1 MRSYRAAPPAGGAR
15 KGRIVANEPTKPTPR
30 EEAAKRAKAM
40 FAEAVK
46 AQNAGDLPLAIERYN
61 GVLTIAPGYIS
72 ALNNLGVS
80 LRKQN
85 KLEQAIACY
94 RRALERDPK
103 NVQTLSNFGNALK
116 DAGRHAESLDMFRR
130 AMEADPS
137 DAGMVYNF
145 GITLKDAGLIDESI
159 EIFKMAQKLNPGL
172 ADIGWDLALAYLVKG
187 DFARGWTAY
196 ETRWA
201 LNYTPD
207 LRFADRQWDGK
218 PLKGTLLLATEQG
231 YGDAIQF
238 VRYAPI
244 ARRMVDRVVLEC
256 REGLETLFKDV
267 EGVDEVIVRGNRLP
281 AFDAFMPLLS
291 LPRVLKTELET
302 IPAEIPYLKV
312 DPARQERARQ
322 ILAPLGKRLK
332 VGIVWGGSP
341 GHRNDAN
348 RSLAFEN
355 FLELLR
361 APNIALISLQKGER
375 VAELGASGCGAL
387 VSNLDPAINDFADTA
402 AFAAELD
409 LVIMC
414 DSSVA
419 HLAGA
424 LGRPVWVLLPYS
436 PDWRWL
442 LERSDSPWYP
452 TMRLF
457 RQSEPKRWDDV
468 FRQVA
473 QALREV
479 AVQHSDA
486 QG

>member
-1 MRSYRAAPPAGGAR
+1 MAS
-15 KGRIVANEPTKPTPR
+15 EPTTPTPR
-30 EEAAKRAKAM
+30 EEAARRAKAL

-46 AQNAGDLPLAIERYN
+46 AQNDGKTELAIERYN
-61 GVLTIAPGYIS
+61 AVLSIAPGYVS

-80 LRKQN
+80 LRKLH
-85 KLEQAIACY
+85 KLDQAIACY
-94 RRALERDPK
+94 RRALERDPR

-159 EIFKMAQKLNPGL
+159 EIFKRAQKLNPGL
-172 ADIGWDLALAYLVKG
+172 PDIGWDLALAYLVKG
-187 DFARGWTAY
+187 DFAHGWPAY
-196 ETRWA
+196 EARWL

-207 LRFADRQWDGK
+207 LRYPDRQWDGK
-218 PLKGTLLLATEQG
+218 PIKGTLLLSTEQG

-238 VRYAPI
+238 VRYARTVRP
-244 ARRMVDRVVLEC
+244 MVGRVVLEC
-256 REGLETLFKDV
+256 REGLETLFRDV
-267 EGVDEVIVRGNRLP
+267 AGIDEVIVRGNPLP
-281 AFDAFMPLLS
+281 AFEAFLPLLS
-291 LPRVLKTELET
+291 LPRVLKTKLST
-302 IPAEIPYLKV
+302 IPADFPYLKA
-312 DPARQERARQ
+312 DPVRRERASQ
-322 ILAPLGKRLK
+322 LLAPLGRRLK

-361 APNIALISLQKGER
+361 VPNLALISLQKGER
-375 VAELGASGCGAL
+375 VAELAASGCGAL
-387 VSNLDPAINDFADTA
+387 ISNLDPAINDFADTA

-409 LVIMC
+409 LIIMC

-424 LGRPVWVLLPYS
+424 LGKPVWVLLPFA

-442 LERSDSPWYP
+442 LDRSDSPWYP
-452 TMRLF
+452 SMRLF

-468 FRQVA
+468 FRQVVA
-473 QALREV
+473 ALREV
-479 AVQHSDA
+479 AERHAGQA
-486 QG
+486 A

>member
-1 MRSYRAAPPAGGAR
+1 
-15 KGRIVANEPTKPTPR
+15 VAKEPTKPNPR
-30 EEAAKRAKAM
+30 EEATKRAKAM
-40 FAEAVK
+40 FAEAVR
-46 AQNAGDLPLAIERYN
+46 AQNDGNTELAIERYN
-61 GVLTIAPGYIS
+61 KVLNIAPGYIS

-80 LRKQN
+80 LRKLN
-85 KLEQAIACY
+85 KLDQAIACY
-94 RRALERDPK
+94 RRALERDPR

-159 EIFKMAQKLNPGL
+159 EVFKLAQKLNPDL
-172 ADIGWDLALAYLVKG
+172 PDIGWDMALSYLVKG
-187 DFARGWTAY
+187 DFERGWPAY
-196 ETRWA
+196 ETRWV

-207 LRFADRQWDGK
+207 LRFPDRQWDGK
-218 PLKGTLLLATEQG
+218 PMKGTLLLATEQG

-244 ARRMVDRVVLEC
+244 VRAMVDRVVLEC
-256 REGLETLFKDV
+256 REGLETIFSGV
-267 EGVDEVIVRGNRLP
+267 EGIDEVIVRGNRLP
-281 AFDAFMPLLS
+281 DFDAFMPLLS
-291 LPRVLKTELET
+291 LPRVLKTTPDT
-302 IPAEIPYLKV
+302 IPANVPYLPI
-312 DPARQERARQ
+312 DPERQQRARQ

-361 APNIALISLQKGER
+361 VPNLALISLQKGER
-375 VAELGASGCGAL
+375 VAEMNASGCGAL
-387 VSNLDPAINDFADTA
+387 VSNLDPVINDFADTA

-424 LGRPVWVLLPYS
+424 IGKPVWVLLPFS

-457 RQSEPKRWDDV
+457 RQREPRRWDGV
-468 FRQVA
+468 FRDVVA
-473 QALREV
+473 ALREV
-479 AVQHSDA
+479 ADVHVRKA
-486 QG
+486 NG

>member
-1 MRSYRAAPPAGGAR
+1 M
-15 KGRIVANEPTKPTPR
+15 ANEPSKPTPR
-30 EEAAKRAKAM
+30 EEAAKRAKTL
-40 FAEAVK
+40 FAQAVK
-46 AQNAGDLPLAIERYN
+46 AQNAGDLPAAIEGYN
-61 GVLTIAPGYIS
+61 AVLAIAPGYLS

-85 KLEQAIACY
+85 KVDQAIACY
-94 RRALERDPK
+94 RRALERDPRS
-103 NVQTLSNFGNALK
+103 VQTLSNFGNALK

-130 AMEADPS
+130 AMEVDPG

-159 EIFKMAQKLNPGL
+159 EIFKRAAKLNPEL
-172 ADIGWDLALAYLVKG
+172 PDIGWDLALAYLVKG
-187 DFARGWTAY
+187 DFARGWPAY
-196 ETRWA
+196 EARWA

-207 LRFADRQWDGK
+207 LRYPERQWDGR
-218 PLKGTLLLATEQG
+218 PMKGTLLLATEQG
-231 YGDAIQF
+231 FGDAIQF

-244 ARRMVDRVVLEC
+244 VRPMVDRLVLEC
-256 REGLETLFKDV
+256 REGLETLFRGV
-267 EGVDEVIVRGNRLP
+267 EGIDEVIVRGNRLP
-281 AFDAFMPLLS
+281 AFDAFMPLMS
-291 LPRVLKTELET
+291 LPRVLKTTMKT
-302 IPAEIPYLKV
+302 IPAEVPYLPV
-312 DPARQERARQ
+312 DPVRRERARQ

-348 RSLAFEN
+348 RSLVFEN

-375 VAELGASGCGAL
+375 VAELRDSGCGAL

-409 LVIMC
+409 LIVMC

-479 AVQHSDA
+479 AVQHTAS